1 MDNAHDA
8 GGAEAFAYLRQADF
22 AAFDR
27 LGPDE
32 RLSQKLLD
40 RVSGGAKVAVSLI
53 HTPPGGG
60 SPEGLHTHDF
70 EQVFYVLAGVMN
82 VEAGGRVF
90 EAPAG
95 SLVVF
100 PQGEAHQNWND
111 GQVPTMHLAINVPA
125 PLPGVPAARPVR

>member
-1 MDNAHDA
+1 MDTHDTGA
-8 GGAEAFAYLRQADF
+8 AEAFAHLRSADL

-32 RLSQKLLD
+32 RFSQKLLN
-40 RVSGGAKVAVSLI
+40 RATGGAKVAVSLI
-53 HTPPGGG
+53 RTPPGGG

-70 EQVFYVLAGVMN
+70 EQVFYVLSGVMN
-82 VEAGGRVF
+82 VEAGGRTF

-100 PQGEAHQNWND
+100 PEGEAHRNWND
-111 GQVPTMHLAINVPA
+111 GTEPTMHLAINVPA
-125 PLPGVPAARPVR
+125 PLPGVPAAKPVS